1 MLIIIYVS
9 KSLRCFDYARDD
21 KNIIAQNDKKHYG
34 HQYNEKKSAFIILKI
49 NSKNI
54 LNNHLKSCF
63 SSGIFLCKV

>member
-34 HQYNEKKSAFIILKI
+34 HQYNEKNQPLLF
-49 NSKNI
+49 
-54 LNNHLKSCF
+54 
-63 SSGIFLCKV
+63 